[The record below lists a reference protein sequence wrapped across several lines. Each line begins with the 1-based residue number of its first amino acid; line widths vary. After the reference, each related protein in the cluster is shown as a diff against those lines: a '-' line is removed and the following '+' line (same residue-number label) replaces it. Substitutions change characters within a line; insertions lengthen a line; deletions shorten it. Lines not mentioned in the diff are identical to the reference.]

1 MERVK
6 QFYQVTLLDEEYTLT
21 ADDFHKF
28 QKECSEIAAF
38 KNHGAT
44 GCTHCQHQDQDTTEF
59 DHVADEPD
67 QLIELDLA
75 QGGYCNEWIRR
86 PPSMQELLEMK
97 EKPEILVELHQDG
110 LTIDGREYLLT
121 KSPHKAIK
129 AEAQQGQ
136 ILSLDVDAI
145 VDKMVAPIDKA
156 RNQIDVM
163 VVKDKVETMEA
174 PKKSGRP
181 SKIAKDL
188 KPLKKDAAVPPL
200 DPEMDQIRKLAADKY
215 GLAWTDAKRIWCL
228 GSDLTKQEVTA
239 VLPWVYPDT
248 VWGFYR
254 ECHKG
259 VEA

>member
-6 QFYQVTLLDEEYTLT
+6 QFYQVTLLNEEYMLT
-21 ADDFHKF
+21 AADFHEF
-28 QKECSEIAAF
+28 QKECSEIAQFGNPALVTIDKEGIAF
-38 KNHGAT
+38 KPFSGDVMMQIKSGAKLEDPT
-44 GCTHCQHQDQDTTEF
+44 RCTHCLHQDQDTTEF
-59 DHVADEPD
+59 GRIADEPD
-67 QLIELDLA
+67 QLIELD
-75 QGGYCNEWIRR
+75 
-86 PPSMQELLEMK
+86 QE
-97 EKPEILVELHQDG
+97 IISDNR
-110 LTIDGREYLLT
+110 DFLLT
-121 KSPHKAIK
+121 KSPHKAIQ

-136 ILSLDVDAI
+136 ILSLDVDVI

>member
-38 KNHGAT
+38 KSHGAT
-44 GCTHCQHQDQDTTEF
+44 GCTHCLHQDQDTSEF

-67 QLIELDLA
+67 QLIELD
-75 QGGYCNEWIRR
+75 
-86 PPSMQELLEMK
+86 QE
-97 EKPEILVELHQDG
+97 IITDN
-110 LTIDGREYLLT
+110 REYLLT
-121 KSPHKAIK
+121 KSPHKAIQ
-129 AEAQQGQ
+129 AEAQQGM
-136 ILSLDVDAI
+136 ILQAEIDQMISKLPDP
-145 VDKMVAPIDKA
+145 DKMIDP
-156 RNQIDVM
+156 QEEITTIDP
-163 VVKDKVETMEA
+163 VKTAMDVEVLKQKVEAMEA
-174 PKKSGRP
+174 PKKRGRP
-181 SKIAKDL
+181 SKTAKDL

-200 DPEMDQIRKLAADKY
+200 DPEMEQIRKLAAEKY

-254 ECHKG
+254 DCHKG
-259 VEA
+259 VEV